1 MFSFLDYTDLNQQ
14 VVHELIPSAREF
26 VWLATA
32 NLKDMH
38 IHRGTSSRYRSFLAL
53 LDELAGRGV
62 VIRLLHAAEPSR
74 SFLDSIQKFRHLQG
88 DAIELALCPRVHMK
102 TVIVDGNKAYIG
114 SANISGAGLGEK
126 SHRRRNFETGI
137 LTDDPDTIERLMD
150 LFDTIW
156 MGKYCRECGRR
167 DHCIAPLDM
176 PYTS

>member
-1 MFSFLDYTDLNQQ
+1 MFSFLDYTELNQK

-38 IHRGTSSRYRSFLAL
+38 VHRGKLSRYRSFLAL
-53 LDELAGRGV
+53 LDELAERGV
-62 VIRLLHAAEPSR
+62 AIRLLHAAEPSQ
-74 SFLDSIQKFRHLQG
+74 SFHDSIQKYRHLQG

-102 TVIVDGNKAYIG
+102 AVIVDGKKAYIG

-126 SHRRRNFETGI
+126 SHHRRNFETGI
-137 LTDDPDTIERLMD
+137 LTDEPITIDRLMY